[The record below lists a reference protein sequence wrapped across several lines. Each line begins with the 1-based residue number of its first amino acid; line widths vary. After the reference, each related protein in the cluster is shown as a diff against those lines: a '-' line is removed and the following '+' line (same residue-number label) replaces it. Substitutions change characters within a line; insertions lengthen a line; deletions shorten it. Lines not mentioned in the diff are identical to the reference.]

1 MAEVEKI
8 IEKIIGWLTEET
20 ESAKR
25 LIDLKW
31 DVKQAGNIFTLK
43 NENVPFTVLLHFTD
57 TTVRIFVDTGIET
70 ATLQS
75 SVRLSIYRTLLILS
89 RQSELVKFMLDGIN
103 ENVFARVDLEL
114 FNITRKEF
122 DDGLNTLLSALY
134 VMVKALKLEDQFN
147 KKITDRMVA
156 TIMDLHQEGKSK
168 EDIVKFLVE
177 RIGFAEK
184 EAEKMVAEILND
196 GTQNMEGLYG

>member
-1 MAEVEKI
+1 MAEVGKI
-8 IEKIIGWLTEET
+8 IEKIIAWLTEET

-31 DVKQAGNIFTLK
+31 DVKQAGNIYTLR
-43 NENVPFTVLLHFTD
+43 NENVPFTVLLHFTES
-57 TTVRIFVDTGIET
+57 TVRIFVDTGIET

-75 SVRLSIYRTLLILS
+75 PVRLSIYRTLLILS
-89 RQSELVKFMLDGIN
+89 RQAELVKFMLDGIN

-147 KKITDRMVA
+147 KKIIDRMVA
-156 TIMDLHQEGKSK
+156 TIMDLHREGKSK
-168 EDIVKFLVE
+168 ADIVKFLVE
-177 RIGFAEK
+177 RIGYAEK
-184 EAEKMVAEILND
+184 EAEKMVDEILND
-196 GTQNMEGLYG
+196 GKEGMEGMYG